1 MPPRAGEP
9 RRRAMN
15 DDLGRSFESAAL
27 ACRPRI
33 YRAAC
38 LLLDDPQEAEDAT
51 QQAFIEAWRGWA
63 RFEGRSSAFT
73 WLYRILVRTC
83 ARRRRRRGWLAWR
96 TGTGDPLETALKLS
110 DPAPGPDVRH
120 ERRDT
125 QEAVRALL
133 RNLSPKLRAVL
144 VLRYVEDCT
153 VPEIARTLGVP
164 EGTVKSRLNYALG
177 TAARLWRGEH
187 GT

>member
-1 MPPRAGEP
+1 
-9 RRRAMN
+9 MN
-15 DDLGRSFESAAL
+15 DARPSFESAAL

-38 LLLDDPQEAEDAT
+38 LLLDDPHEAEDAT
-51 QQAFIEAWRGWA
+51 QRTFVEAWRGWS

-83 ARRRRRRGWLAWR
+83 ARHRRRRGWLAWR
-96 TGTGDPLETALKLS
+96 TGPMETPEPAAEPADPS
-110 DPAPGPDVRH
+110 PAPDEAHARTDD
-120 ERRDT
+120 RD
-125 QEAVRALL
+125 AVRGLL
-133 RNLSPKLRAVL
+133 RGLSPKLRAVL

-164 EGTVKSRLNYALG
+164 EGTVKSRLNYALEA
-177 TAARLWRGEH
+177 AARRWRGEH
-187 GT
+187 GS